1 MENFKPKKEGQYI
14 NLTDVPTEEAIRIA
28 FSPQDALK
36 ELVKIRVQGAI
47 EYKVRS
53 SVAKVAKEAKIK
65 TLRLVYNYTRELLEE
80 CDSSGDFSRKFTS
93 EQIQQFVFL
102 YPRRGKMTIESVK
115 AYYSAFDLSWR
126 QAQKIIDKE
135 KELFPNRK
143 REAE

>member
-1 MENFKPKKEGQYI
+1 MENFKPKKEGRYI
-14 NLTDVPTEEAIRIA
+14 NLTDVPTEEALRIASLSDTTRIRIRGTM
-28 FSPQDALK
+28 
-36 ELVKIRVQGAI
+36 EN
-47 EYKVRS
+47 KVRS

-65 TLRLVYNYTRELLEE
+65 TLRVVYNYTRELLEE
-80 CDSSGDFSRKFTS
+80 CDSSGDFSRKFTN

-102 YPRRGKMTIESVK
+102 YPRKGKMTIESVK

-135 KELFPNRK
+135 KELFPNRN

>member
-1 MENFKPKKEGQYI
+1 MENFKPKKEGRYI
-14 NLTDVPTEEAIRIA
+14 NLTDVPTEEALRIASLSDTTRIRI
-28 FSPQDALK
+28 
-36 ELVKIRVQGAI
+36 RGTI
-47 EYKVRS
+47 ENKVRS

-65 TLRLVYNYTRELLEE
+65 TLRVVYNYTRELLEE
-80 CDSSGDFSRKFTS
+80 CDSSGDFSRKFTN

-102 YPRRGKMTIESVK
+102 YPRKGKMTIESVK

-135 KELFPNRK
+135 KELFPNRN